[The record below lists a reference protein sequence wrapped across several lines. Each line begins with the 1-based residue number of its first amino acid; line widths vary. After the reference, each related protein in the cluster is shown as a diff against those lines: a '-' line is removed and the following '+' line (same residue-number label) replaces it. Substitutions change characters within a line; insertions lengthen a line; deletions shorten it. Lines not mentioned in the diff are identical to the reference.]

1 MDNPKIVNDKIIF
14 TNKPRLMLASKIIL
28 AITVVVLYV
37 MQALVF
43 FPMYGRLHDVNYGN
57 FNFPAIFILLGVSL
71 VMGLSA
77 FIIAIVGAVKNEAP
91 VTIVTVV
98 VKAVMIPFFG
108 INLYLWIM
116 GISGMLNP
124 FLMLGIPAV
133 GFIGVCLTYVYML
146 MTSLPDILYTIIFC
160 IKNRKR
166 PSTFMIVGV
175 ILEFFFLGDLI
186 GAILLHKAF
195 KDAIVTYE

>member
-1 MDNPKIVNDKIIF
+1 MENQKVVSDKVIF
-14 TNKPRLMLASKIIL
+14 TEKPRFMKASKIIL
-28 AITVVVLYV
+28 ALTVVVLYV

-43 FPMYGRLHDVNYGN
+43 FPMYGILHDVNYGD

-71 VMGLSA
+71 VLGLAA
-77 FIIAIVGAVKNEAP
+77 FVLAIIGSVKNEAP

-98 VKAVMIPFFG
+98 LKAVMVPFFG

-146 MTSLPDILYTIIFC
+146 MTSLPEILYTIIFC
-160 IKNRKR
+160 VKNKKR
-166 PSTFMIVGV
+166 PVVFMIVGV
-175 ILEFFFLGDLI
+175 ILEFFFIGDII
-186 GAILLHKAF
+186 GAIMLHKAF
-195 KDAIVTYE
+195 KDTIMTV

>member
-1 MDNPKIVNDKIIF
+1 MENQKVVSDKVIF
-14 TNKPRLMLASKIIL
+14 TEKPRFMKASKIIL
-28 AITVVVLYV
+28 ALTVVVLYV

-43 FPMYGRLHDVNYGN
+43 FPMYGILNQKDFGD

-71 VMGLSA
+71 VLGLAA
-77 FIIAIVGAVKNEAP
+77 FILAIIGSVKNEAP

-98 VKAVMIPFFG
+98 LKAVMVPFFG

-116 GISGMLNP
+116 GIIGMLNP

-146 MTSLPDILYTIIFC
+146 MTSLPEILYTIIFC
-160 IKNRKR
+160 VKNKKR
-166 PSTFMIVGV
+166 PVVFMIVGV
-175 ILEFFFLGDLI
+175 ILEFFFIGDII
-186 GAILLHKAF
+186 GAIMLHKAF
-195 KDAIVTYE
+195 KDTIMTV